1 MSKVIYEQSKGE
13 FKRYQAIKCFT
24 CKTFLGSKSELKKH
38 KGCDVHYT
46 NRDGEI
52 DE

>member
-1 MSKVIYEQSKGE
+1 MSKIIYEQSKGE

-38 KGCDVHYT
+38 KGHSVHYAT
-46 NRDGEI
+46 KSGEI